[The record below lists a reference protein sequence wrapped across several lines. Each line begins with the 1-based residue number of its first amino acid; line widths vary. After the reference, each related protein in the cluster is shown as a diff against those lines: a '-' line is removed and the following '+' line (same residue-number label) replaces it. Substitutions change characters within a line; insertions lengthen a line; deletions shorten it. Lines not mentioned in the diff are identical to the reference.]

1 MLELLNDGNG
11 HKTYTSTLTVNGQRT
26 YSTGISSRF
35 AKSKLAVA
43 AKVS

>member
-1 MLELLNDGNG
+1 MLELLSDGSG
-11 HKTYTSTLTVNGQRT
+11 HKTCTSSLTVNGQRT
-26 YSTGISSRF
+26 Y